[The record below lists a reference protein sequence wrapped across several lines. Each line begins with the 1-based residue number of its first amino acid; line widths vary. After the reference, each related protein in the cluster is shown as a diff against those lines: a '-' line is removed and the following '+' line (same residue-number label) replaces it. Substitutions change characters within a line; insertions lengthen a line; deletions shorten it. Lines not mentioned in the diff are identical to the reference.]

1 MRIALTIFMVAAQV
15 GLAANLMNL
24 REDGSFTV
32 KDIPQQWG
40 AATNGLCCAISI
52 PGTNHA
58 VADGLPLEL
67 FFKNVGEK
75 TMLFTNPYDL
85 RGEPWIWTLGISGPQ
100 GPVGYRGD
108 TVVYGLTLRDLKPGE
123 IVRYTGTVVSPAWD
137 ISAKGRYTL
146 KVKYEA
152 TGAKPGDA
160 RPIWGGQ
167 IHSNQA
173 EGVLK

>member
-24 REDGSFTV
+24 REDGSFTA

-40 AATNGLCCAISI
+40 AASNGLCCAIAI

-67 FFKNVGEK
+67 FFKNVGDGP
-75 TMLFTNPYDL
+75 MLLTNPYDL
-85 RGEPWIWTLGISGPQ
+85 RGEPWIWTLTINGPQ

-108 TVVYGLTLRDLKPGE
+108 TVVYGLTLRELKSGE
-123 IVRYTGTVVSPAWD
+123 IVRYTGTVRSPAWD
-137 ISAKGRYTL
+137 ISAKGRYSV
-146 KVKYEA
+146 KVKYESK
-152 TGAKPGDA
+152 GAGSGDA

-167 IHSNQA
+167 IYSDEG